1 MNVINFND
9 KACEKIQRYFD
20 SYVDNEL
27 QVETNHEVL
36 QHLAVCATCKR
47 ILDSRIRLKQAVK
60 HAVNQEE
67 VPTVLLESVQR
78 TIRGT
83 GRRSFVPELRRW
95 PLLAAAA
102 LVLAFGTVMALRISI
117 FFDPFAT
124 RGRDAFQLISAQAQ
138 EIMRVGLVDHVHCT
152 LLSKKWK
159 QTLTFES
166 MQQATG
172 RDALGPEFIGL
183 VSLVKE
189 RLGSNF
195 RIVQG
200 HRCFVNGRQYV
211 HLILTG
217 ATGEILSLVIT
228 EKTGEGFAHAN
239 IAPSV
244 EASGVKLYKTAQG
257 QLQIAGFETNR
268 YLAYVISN
276 LDQNGN
282 LSVTANLAAP
292 VSNFLRRLEI

>member
-1 MNVINFND
+1 
-9 KACEKIQRYFD
+9 
-20 SYVDNEL
+20 
-27 QVETNHEVL
+27 
-36 QHLAVCATCKR
+36 
-47 ILDSRIRLKQAVK
+47 
-60 HAVNQEE
+60 
-67 VPTVLLESVQR
+67 
-78 TIRGT
+78 
-83 GRRSFVPELRRW
+83 
-95 PLLAAAA
+95 
-102 LVLAFGTVMALRISI
+102 
-117 FFDPFAT
+117 
-124 RGRDAFQLISAQAQ
+124 
-138 EIMRVGLVDHVHCT
+138 
-152 LLSKKWK
+152 
-159 QTLTFES
+159 
-166 MQQATG
+166 
-172 RDALGPEFIGL
+172 
-183 VSLVKE
+183 
-189 RLGSNF
+189 
-195 RIVQG
+195 
-200 HRCFVNGRQYV
+200 VNGRQYV